1 MLASTASRSPEA
13 NVFPGPPS
21 NSVSP
26 LITARPTC
34 NEMLPGVC
42 PGVCITVIR
51 TLPTRT
57 SAPSSSLPSI
67 RSSGILISALPT
79 RTGAPVAARTASYVI
94 QWSPCQCVA
103 ITVPTPPSAAMAAS
117 SGDSSSGMS
126 TSSDSPAATS
136 RTMYALLLYGPIGPI
151 FTMRTSPSST
161 TAMST
166 SGTFCRRVGRLS
178 THRRLVSAL
187 LRLVRLALFDS
198 ADVGEG
204 RVIRH
209 DLLPSSWFHTQLLGD
224 HAAHDASCQRTE
236 AGEGGEAPLQ
246 VLRISRLAPDA

>member
-1 MLASTASRSPEA
+1 M
-13 NVFPGPPS
+13 
-21 NSVSP
+21 
-26 LITARPTC
+26 
-34 NEMLPGVC
+34 
-42 PGVCITVIR
+42 TVTR
-51 TLPTRT
+51 TLPTLT
-57 SAPSSSLPSI
+57 SAPSSSLPSM
-67 RSSGILISALPT
+67 RSSGILISAPPT

-166 SGTFCRRVGRLS
+166 SGTSCRRVGRLS

-198 ADVGEG
+198 VDVGEG

-224 HAAHDASCQRTE
+224 HADHDASFQRTE

-246 VLRISRLAPDA
+246 VLR

>member
-51 TLPTRT
+51 TLPTMT
-57 SAPSSSLPSI
+57 SAPSSSLPSM

-94 QWSPCQCVA
+94 QWSACQCVA
-103 ITVPTPPSAAMAAS
+103 ITVPTPPSAAIASS

-126 TSSDSPAATS
+126 TSSDWPAATS

-161 TAMST
+161 TAMSAP
-166 SGTFCRRVGRLS
+166 GTFCISLRRAG
-178 THRRLVSAL
+178 THRGLVGAL
-187 LRLVRLALFDS
+187 LRLIRLAFLDGV
-198 ADVGEG
+198 DIGESW
-204 RVIRH
+204 VVRH
-209 DLLPSSWFHTQLLGD
+209 DLLPSSGLHAKLLGD
-224 HAAHDASCQRTE
+224 DADHDAGLQRSE
-236 AGEGGEAPLQ
+236 AGEGCEAALQ
-246 VLRISRLAPDA
+246 VLGVRRVAPDA